1 MTEFDQ
7 KLLHFCRNP
16 KCRTKLKVPTSNSG
30 EAFCSLKPNG
40 CRDRFYRLRCYVC
53 EEKKTGRLDAHTCG
67 RRKCKNAIRSL
78 NRPQDTSRVEIGVG
92 NSIKLGLAEGDK
104 YGRPWRIVAGPPLTP
119 SQFHCA
125 TLGGSAM
132 DEVRRIEAKN
142 RAALKAAEEAEIE
155 AHGEFTEAEWLKVT
169 SPDGVGCF
177 VTRFR
182 DAPQQRA
189 EAESNP
195 AAQLAE
201 DLAIP
206 PFLDRRPKAEPA
218 PGQRWPS
225 MRFPIV
231 LEQRGNILT

>member
-1 MTEFDQ
+1 
-7 KLLHFCRNP
+7 
-16 KCRTKLKVPTSNSG
+16 
-30 EAFCSLKPNG
+30 
-40 CRDRFYRLRCYVC
+40 
-53 EEKKTGRLDAHTCG
+53 
-67 RRKCKNAIRSL
+67 
-78 NRPQDTSRVEIGVG
+78 
-92 NSIKLGLAEGDK
+92 
-104 YGRPWRIVAGPPLTP
+104 
-119 SQFHCA
+119 
-125 TLGGSAM
+125 M

-231 LEQRGNILT
+231 LEQRGNIFT